1 MTESDM
7 FYVAV
12 CRECGDDLE
21 MPFTSARDRGK
32 WCAAHRDGVGH
43 DQWLIFDIPR
53 GDTDA

>member
-1 MTESDM
+1 MDV

-12 CRECGDDLE
+12 CRDCGDDLE

-43 DQWLIFDIPR
+43 DSWLIFDIPR
-53 GDTDA
+53 TGDSDE